1 VSDDAEKRFDP
12 TPARLR
18 RARAEGDLPRAAE
31 LGAGGALLGGGATLC
46 AVLPVASAALRAAT
60 VAAAR
65 GRFATDAYLTLAGC
79 ALAPAL
85 ASALCGVAISFAQ
98 SGGLHATALSLKAE
112 RLSPVAGLKRMF
124 SRESLLHAARA
135 SVALICSFAVVGA
148 SAWSVLAT
156 GLHGGAP
163 TLLAVA
169 TWNATTR
176 AVAAACVVGIA
187 FGLVELLAARRSWLQ
202 RLRMS
207 FADYKRDQKEQD
219 GDPHVRG
226 RRRALHRSLSRGD
239 VRRVREAAFVVCN
252 PTHVAVAL
260 AYRPPEE
267 PVPRVLV
274 CAADERAARVRQIA
288 READVPLVEDVAL
301 ARALFA
307 EARAGET
314 IPHAFY
320 VAVAEVVA
328 ALTRAG
334 AIAR

>member
-18 RARAEGDLPRAAE
+18 RARSEGDLPRAAE
-31 LGAGGALLGGGATLC
+31 LGAGVALLGGGATLC
-46 AVLPVASAALRAAT
+46 ALLPAAIGALRAVTAG
-60 VAAAR
+60 AAH
-65 GRFATDAYLTLAGC
+65 GRFATDGYLTLGAC
-79 ALAPAL
+79 AFAPGI
-85 ASALCGVAISFAQ
+85 ASAVCGIGFSLVQ
-98 SGGLHATALSLKAE
+98 SGGLHATGLSLKAE
-112 RLSPVAGLKRMF
+112 RLSPVSGLKRML

-135 SVALICSFAVVGA
+135 SLALVCSFAVAGA
-148 SAWSVLAT
+148 SAWSVVAA
-156 GLHGGAP
+156 GLRGGAP
-163 TLLAVA
+163 TLLAIA

-288 READVPLVEDVAL
+288 RDADVPLVEDVAL

>member
-1 VSDDAEKRFDP
+1 VSDDAEKRFEP

-18 RARAEGDLPRAAE
+18 RARAEGDLPREAE
-31 LGAGGALLGGGATLC
+31 LGAGLALLGGGATLC
-46 AVLPVASAALRAAT
+46 AMLPVAIGALHAVT

-65 GRFATDAYLTLAGC
+65 GRFATDGYLTLASC
-79 ALAPAL
+79 ALAPAV
-85 ASALCGVAISFAQ
+85 ACTLCGIAASLLQ
-98 SGGLHATALSLKAE
+98 SGGLRATAISLKPE
-112 RLSPVAGLKRMF
+112 RLSPVAGLKRMI

-135 SVALICSFAVVGA
+135 SLALVCAFVVAGA
-148 SAWSVLAT
+148 SAWAVLAIA
-156 GLHGGAP
+156 LHGGAP

-169 TWNATTR
+169 TWNAATR

-187 FGLVELLAARRSWLQ
+187 FGLVELLAARRAWLQ

-207 FADYKRDQKEQD
+207 FADHKRDLKEQD
-219 GDPHVRG
+219 GDPQVRG

-274 CAADERAARVRQIA
+274 CAADERAARVREIA
-288 READVPLVEDVAL
+288 RDANVPLVEDVAL

-307 EARAGET
+307 GARAGET

-328 ALTRAG
+328 ALARAG
-334 AIAR
+334 TIAR

>member
-1 VSDDAEKRFDP
+1 MSDDAEKRFDP

-18 RARAEGDLPRAAE
+18 RARAEGDLPRATE
-31 LGAGGALLGGGATLC
+31 LGAGVALLGGGATLC
-46 AVLPVASAALRAAT
+46 AMLPAATGALRAVTA
-60 VAAAR
+60 AAAR

-85 ASALCGVAISFAQ
+85 ASALCGIAISFAQ
-98 SGGLHATALSLKAE
+98 SGGLHTTALSLKAE
-112 RLSPVAGLKRMF
+112 RLSPVAGLKRML

-135 SVALICSFAVVGA
+135 SVALICSFAVAGA
-148 SAWSVLAT
+148 SAWGVVAA
-156 GLHGGAP
+156 GLRGGAP
-163 TLLAVA
+163 ALLATA
-169 TWNATTR
+169 TWNAATR
-176 AVAAACVVGIA
+176 SVAAACVVGIA
-187 FGLVELLAARRSWLQ
+187 FGLVELLAARRAWLQ

-207 FADYKRDQKEQD
+207 FAEYKRDQKEQD

-274 CAADERAARVRQIA
+274 CAADERAARVREIA
-288 READVPLVEDVAL
+288 RDANVPLVENVVL
-301 ARALFA
+301 ARALYA

>member
-1 VSDDAEKRFDP
+1 MSDGAEKRFDP

-18 RARAEGDLPRAAE
+18 RARKEGDLPRAAE
-31 LGAGGALLGGGATLC
+31 LGAGVALLGGGATLC
-46 AVLPVASAALRAAT
+46 AVLPIAAGGLRATAI
-60 VAAAR
+60 AAAA
-65 GRFATDAYLTLAGC
+65 GRIARDGYLALAAC

-85 ASALCGVAISFAQ
+85 AAALCGAGVALAQ
-98 SGGLHATALSLKAE
+98 SGGLRAVAISVKPE
-112 RLSPVAGLKRMF
+112 RLSPVAGLKRML

-135 SVALICSFAVVGA
+135 SLALACSFAVVATGA
-148 SAWSVLAT
+148 WAVVAT
-156 GLHGGAP
+156 GLRGAAP
-163 TLLAVA
+163 AVLAA
-169 TWNATTR
+169 ETWNAATR

-187 FGLVELLAARRSWLQ
+187 FGLVELLAARRAWLE

-207 FADYKRDQKEQD
+207 FADYARDQKEQD
-219 GDPHVRG
+219 GDPQVRG

-288 READVPLVEDVAL
+288 RDAAVPLVENVAL
-301 ARALFA
+301 ARALYA
-307 EARAGET
+307 DARAGET
-314 IPHAFY
+314 IPHALY

-328 ALTRAG
+328 ALARAG
-334 AIAR
+334 TIAP